1 MAQQQLEQRVKTLE
15 YEIKILKNELQR
27 TLLDIQEQILIHYY
41 PTLRKQDDA
50 PSDGI
55 VQAFESIQGQKGP
68 AEKTPT
74 PAPVKNISLEEVRA
88 MKEET
93 PDSSRVEPSSQS
105 GAEMSQDD
113 LVQLSGW
120 VSKTVKRMGGERTR
134 KLIQAYTE
142 KGFVTP
148 KVERFL
154 LKLIGLGDDE
164 PAPDKV
170 EMKETLNIILDLNK
184 LLGRKADVETALSLI
199 EEADLG

>member
-1 MAQQQLEQRVKTLE
+1 MAQQQLERRVKTLE

-27 TLLDIQEQILIHYY
+27 TLLDIQEQILVHYY
-41 PTLRKQDDA
+41 PTLRKQEDA

-55 VQAFESIQGQKGP
+55 VQAFESIQQKKGP

-74 PAPVKNISLEEVRA
+74 PAPVKSISLEEVRA

-93 PDSSRVEPSSQS
+93 PDSFKAGASPQA

-134 KLIQAYTE
+134 RLIQAYTE

-148 KVERFL
+148 KVEGFL
-154 LKLIGLGDDE
+154 LKLIGLGDDV

-170 EMKETLNIILDLNK
+170 EMKETLNTILDLNK

-199 EEADLG
+199 EEANLG